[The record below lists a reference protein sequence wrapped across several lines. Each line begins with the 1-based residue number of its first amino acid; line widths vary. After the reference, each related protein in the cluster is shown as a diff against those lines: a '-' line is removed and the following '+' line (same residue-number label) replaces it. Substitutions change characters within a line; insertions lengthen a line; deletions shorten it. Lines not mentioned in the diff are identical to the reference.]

1 MDPGTADSPRQ
12 LIDGLK
18 LTIFRRRIGQIALAV
33 ILAESCIRYL
43 NALVWF
49 LVIPVISNA
58 LESHTES
65 VLFKNR
71 RSFPWEQLTGNT
83 IEFASAL
90 VFVYFANRWI
100 YGLNQPRHDK
110 PVTEAEEISPTGST
124 ENDADP
130 SPAEHESNL
139 AR

>member
-12 LIDGLK
+12 FIDGLK

-43 NALVWF
+43 DALVWL
-49 LVIPVISNA
+49 LVIPAISNV

-71 RSFPWEQLTGNT
+71 RTFPWEQLAGNT

-100 YGLNQPRHDK
+100 YGLNQPRHHEPLTD
-110 PVTEAEEISPTGST
+110 TEAISPNGST
-124 ENDADP
+124 EDEPDP
-130 SPAEHESNL
+130 SPMQHESKL

>member
-1 MDPGTADSPRQ
+1 MDPGTADSPSQ
-12 LIDGLK
+12 FIDGLK

-49 LVIPVISNA
+49 LVIPAISNV

-71 RSFPWEQLTGNT
+71 RTFPWEQLTGNT
-83 IEFASAL
+83 IEFISAL

-100 YGLNQPRHDK
+100 YGLNQPRHDE
-110 PVTEAEEISPTGST
+110 PVTDAEAISPTGST
-124 ENDADP
+124 VNGADSSSTQP
-130 SPAEHESNL
+130 ESKPA
-139 AR
+139 R

>member
-1 MDPGTADSPRQ
+1 MDPGAGDSPRQ
-12 LIDGLK
+12 FVDGLK

-49 LVIPVISNA
+49 LVIPAISNV

-71 RSFPWEQLTGNT
+71 RTFPWEQLTGNT
-83 IEFASAL
+83 LEFASAL
-90 VFVYFANRWI
+90 AFVYFANRWI
-100 YGLNQPRHDK
+100 YGLSQTRRDE
-110 PVTEAEEISPTGST
+110 PVTDAEAILPTGPR
-124 ENDADP
+124 ENDEDP
-130 SPAEHESNL
+130 SPPHRL
-139 AR
+139 DQ

>member
-1 MDPGTADSPRQ
+1 MDPGMDSPRQ
-12 LIDGLK
+12 FLDGLK

-49 LVIPVISNA
+49 LVIPIISNV

-71 RSFPWEQLTGNT
+71 RTFPWEQLTGNT

-100 YGLNQPRHDK
+100 YGLSRPRRDE
-110 PVTEAEEISPTGST
+110 PVTDADAISPIGTT
-124 ENDADP
+124 ESDPDP
-130 SPAEHESNL
+130 SFTQDESKPAN
-139 AR
+139 